1 MFRRCKTCEFLNS
14 PGMDLE
20 MSLTALSTV
29 GRGVLERQ
37 LKFQSSSISPLLLL
51 LFFHALTKEAS
62 NGVGSNCTDFI
73 IHSNTIKNAGSSG
86 SPLTFLHPKPVIR
99 STPTT
104 YWTYLSIVAC
114 PKSGSTCWCG
124 QIQQLRITMGFKLAA
139 AAVESV
145 VLF

>member
-1 MFRRCKTCEFLNS
+1 
-14 PGMDLE
+14 MDLE

-99 STPTT
+99 STLQLPTGPI
-104 YWTYLSIVAC
+104 YLLLHAPKVA
-114 PKSGSTCWCG
+114 PPAGVGRFNS
-124 QIQQLRITMGFKLAA
+124 
-139 AAVESV
+139 
-145 VLF
+145 